1 MYDYIYMCNRIIT
14 VAGVKQTTSL
24 QQSSTAST
32 SVSAADATPKSTAV
46 INTSRLKQPA
56 NKSMSDRDHIEVKA
70 HSYYWCI
77 HGNTSRWISILE
89 SPFWNRHSGIA
100 ILESPFWN
108 SLTLDSYLIMIIKR
122 LTM

>member
-1 MYDYIYMCNRIIT
+1 MFT

-56 NKSMSDRDHIEVKA
+56 NKSMSDRDHVEVGT
-70 HSYYWCI
+70 HDYYWFI
-77 HGNTSRWISILE
+77 HSDTPRWISILE
-89 SPFWNRHSGIA
+89 SPFWNRHSGIH
-100 ILESPFWN
+100 
-108 SLTLDSYLIMIIKR
+108 
-122 LTM
+122 